1 MQYRSLGSTGLDV
14 SVIAFGAG
22 PVSQLLVGDQA
33 DAQRATVEAAVTAG
47 VNWFDTAATYG
58 EGRSEKN
65 LGRTLAELHLADRV
79 NVATKVRIMPHELGA
94 IAATAR
100 NSVLASLRRLR
111 VERVTLLQ
119 VHNSITGVAGAQ
131 PTSLTPA
138 HVLAPGGLLDEIKK
152 LQREGL
158 VQHLGLTGLGE
169 PAALCEVIDSGQ
181 FASVQIPYNLLNDSA
196 GRDVPSDTTCES
208 EDSCAESVDSTDHEA
223 NYGNVIGHCA
233 RHGMGVF
240 AIRVLAGGALADRP
254 PSPHTLKTPFFPLAL
269 YERDR
274 RRAEDLARCLPSGV
288 TLPEAA
294 VRFALS
300 HPQITSAII
309 GLATPAEVAA
319 ATHYAAAGP
328 LHQVA
333 GLIKWG

>member
-1 MQYRSLGSTGLDV
+1 MQYRPLGSTGINV

-22 PVSQLLVGDQA
+22 PVSQLLTGDQA
-33 DAQRATVEAAVTAG
+33 DVQRATVEAAVTAG
-47 VNWFDTAATYG
+47 VNWFDTAAAYG

-65 LGRTLAELHLADRV
+65 LGRTLAELGVADHV
-79 NVATKVRIMPHELGA
+79 HVATKVRITPDQVNA
-94 IAATAR
+94 IAITAR
-100 NSVLASLRRLR
+100 DSVLASLRRLR
-111 VERVTLLQ
+111 LERVTLLQ
-119 VHNSITGVAGAQ
+119 VHNSITAVAGAE

-138 HVLAPGGLLDEIKK
+138 RVLSPGGLLDEMKK

-158 VQHLGLTGLGE
+158 VEHLGLTGLGE
-169 PAALCEVIDSGQ
+169 PAALGEVIDSGQ

-196 GRDVPSDTTCES
+196 GRDVPVDDTRPG
-208 EDSCAESVDSTDHEA
+208 DADAAEVDT

-233 RHGMGVF
+233 RRGMGVF
-240 AIRVLAGGALADRP
+240 AIRVLAGGALADRL

-274 RRAEDLARCLPSGV
+274 RRAEDLARSLPKGM

-309 GLATPAEVAA
+309 GLATPGEVAA
-319 ATHYAAAGP
+319 AATC
-328 LHQVA
+328 VA
-333 GLIKWG
+333 DSPPPVASPIQRS